1 MRWLGAM
8 ICGFLIWFV
17 PATLDFLL
25 YPSMVSIRNL
35 LDALLIVALVLMTI
49 VCTVRYF
56 KTTEGDFLME
66 GIEIG
71 ALWFLIAIAMGLL
84 VSFAFPGYTPRIG
97 TQVTPLSVF
106 MNVGVF
112 FLLVPVI
119 TIAFG
124 YIIGNKMLETR

>member
-1 MRWLGAM
+1 MRLAIAI

-25 YPSMVSIRNL
+25 YPLMTSLRNL
-35 LDALLIVALVLMTI
+35 LETLLIVALVLMTI
-49 VCTVRYF
+49 VCAVRYF

-84 VSFAFPGYTPRIG
+84 FAFAFPGSTPRIG
-97 TQVTPLSVF
+97 AQVTPLSFF
-106 MNVGVF
+106 MSVGVF

-119 TIAFG
+119 TISFG
-124 YIIGNKMLETR
+124 YILGKKKLEVK